1 MNPTMALS
9 GEKFV
14 ISEIQGF
21 RQQRGAAGGGG
32 GVDLIKSRQKQRDKD
47 HFIHFLPSIFIKEGH
62 CVALVG

>member
-1 MNPTMALS
+1 MNSTMALS

-32 GVDLIKSRQKQRDKD
+32 GGGGGFD
-47 HFIHFLPSIFIKEGH
+47 
-62 CVALVG
+62 

>member
-47 HFIHFLPSIFIKEGH
+47 HFIHFFTIDIY
-62 CVALVG
+62 

>member
-32 GVDLIKSRQKQRDKD
+32 GVDLIKSRQKQRDTLYT
-47 HFIHFLPSIFIKEGH
+47 FSPSIFIKEGH

>member
-32 GVDLIKSRQKQRDKD
+32 GVDLIKSRQKQGDKD
-47 HFIHFLPSIFIKEGH
+47 HFIHFFTIDIY
-62 CVALVG
+62 